1 MNRASAATGHTTVK
15 DWTQEVATG
24 DTFWTFNLCHFW
36 SFFSRPICYIYRHHI
51 AAYVLTHIPK
61 TPQTMLD
68 KIRLTATQYYR
79 RPSDC
84 FDLAIYAGFLLF
96 VFILPFGYATP
107 ILNVSLLL
115 VLFGWAGRICH
126 ERRFAWIKTPLDIP
140 IAVFLLLGLVASLF
154 APHPATSSL
163 GYFWKLLRAVLLF
176 YAVLHSRLGNR
187 WRHLIITFVF
197 AGGVSSVLGL
207 YFYATGTHMGT
218 AYMFDVEAR
227 LESYFSDASH
237 HNEGVK
243 VSADLRQVYQ
253 KNDRK
258 LSQDATVFSTRKS
271 GDWLIVDDNNNRKYA
286 VRRSEGQ
293 LKVYMIEPRLAGTFK
308 MPNDLGAYLVIILP
322 ITMGYFVA
330 SLRLLRSD
338 RSPRKSGSER
348 SWRASQN
355 WKFITVLGLL
365 LCVMGANLVLT
376 LTRAAWIGVFAA
388 TIYMAIYFQRK
399 LLWGLLVIALLS
411 PFLMPQAVK
420 DRFEIMR
427 QRPAGFMS
435 ERPQWWKTSAQLI
448 AKYPITGI
456 GLGRFRH
463 EYQLHAPAGVHHKPY
478 HAHNI
483 YLHIAVEQGIPS
495 LMLFLAILF
504 LIFRQIFA
512 LRKRDDF
519 WCSGLFIGGSG
530 FLISALV
537 YGLADQILHQ
547 RPLLIFWFLVG
558 LIFYVAGLDKS
569 RERPAFP
576 DTYQS
581 KIE

>member
-1 MNRASAATGHTTVK
+1 
-15 DWTQEVATG
+15 
-24 DTFWTFNLCHFW
+24 
-36 SFFSRPICYIYRHHI
+36 
-51 AAYVLTHIPK
+51 
-61 TPQTMLD
+61 MLD
-68 KIRLTATQYYR
+68 KIRLTATQHCR
-79 RPSDC
+79 SPSDC

-115 VLFGWAGRICH
+115 VLFGWVGRICH
-126 ERRFAWIKTPLDIP
+126 ERRFEWIKTPLDIP
-140 IAVFLLLGLVASLF
+140 IAVFLLLGLIASLF

-176 YAVLHSRLGNR
+176 YAVVHSRLGNR
-187 WRHLIITFVF
+187 WRHVIITFVF
-197 AGGVSSVLGL
+197 AGGFSAVLGL

-227 LESYFSDASH
+227 LESHFSDASRH
-237 HNEGVK
+237 DEGIK
-243 VSADLRQVYQ
+243 VSEDLRQVYW
-253 KNDRK
+253 NNSRK
-258 LSQDATVFSTRKS
+258 LSQNATVFPAKKQ
-271 GDWLIVDDNNNRKYA
+271 GDWLIVDDSNDRKYA
-286 VRRSEGQ
+286 VRKSEGR

-322 ITMGYFVA
+322 ITIGYFVA
-330 SLRLLRSD
+330 SLGLLRSD
-338 RSPRKSGSER
+338 QSRRKPGSER
-348 SWRASQN
+348 NWRVSQN
-355 WKFITVLGLL
+355 WKFVTVLGGL

-388 TIYMAIYFQRK
+388 TIYIAIYFQRK
-399 LLWGLLVIALLS
+399 LLWGLLAIALLS
-411 PFLMPQAVK
+411 PFLMPQTVK
-420 DRFEIMR
+420 DRFDTMR
-427 QRPAGFMS
+427 QRPSGFMS

-463 EYQLHAPAGVHHKPY
+463 EYQLHAPEGTHHKPY

-495 LMLFLAILF
+495 LLLFLAILF
-504 LIFRQIFA
+504 LIFRQLFS

-519 WCSGLFIGGSG
+519 WCFGLFVGCSG

-537 YGLADQILHQ
+537 YGLADQIFHQ
-547 RPLLIFWFLVG
+547 RSLLIFWFLVG
-558 LIFYVAGLDKS
+558 LVFYVSDLKNS
-569 RERPAFP
+569 REL
-576 DTYQS
+576 
-581 KIE
+581 

>member
-1 MNRASAATGHTTVK
+1 
-15 DWTQEVATG
+15 
-24 DTFWTFNLCHFW
+24 
-36 SFFSRPICYIYRHHI
+36 
-51 AAYVLTHIPK
+51 
-61 TPQTMLD
+61 MLD
-68 KIRLTATQYYR
+68 KIRHIAIQYHR
-79 RPSDC
+79 QPSEL
-84 FDLAIYAGFLLF
+84 FDLTIYVGFLLF
-96 VFILPFGYATP
+96 VVILPFGYATP
-107 ILNVSLLL
+107 ILNASLLL
-115 VLFGWAGRICH
+115 VLFGWVGRICH
-126 ERRFAWIKTPLDIP
+126 ERRFEWKNTTLDIP
-140 IAVFLLLGLVASLF
+140 IALFLFLALVASLF

-176 YAVLHSRLGNR
+176 YAVLHSRLGHR
-187 WRHLIITFVF
+187 WRHLIIAFVF

-227 LESYFSDASH
+227 LESYFSDAAH
-237 HNEGVK
+237 RNEGVK

-253 KNDRK
+253 KNGRK
-258 LSQDATVFSTRKS
+258 LSQNATVFPTKKQD
-271 GDWLIVDDNNNRKYA
+271 DWLIVDDSNNRKYA
-286 VRRSEGQ
+286 IRKSEGQ

-330 SLRLLRSD
+330 SLRR
-338 RSPRKSGSER
+338 SER
-348 SWRASQN
+348 NWRASQN
-355 WKFITVLGLL
+355 WKFITVLGCL
-365 LCVMGANLVLT
+365 LCVMGTNLALT

-388 TIYMAIYFQRK
+388 TIYIAIYFQRK
-399 LLWGLLVIALLS
+399 LLWGLLAIALLS

-420 DRFEIMR
+420 DRFEIML
-427 QRPAGFMS
+427 QRPSGFMS
-435 ERPQWWKTSAQLI
+435 ERPQWWKTSVQLI
-448 AKYPITGI
+448 AKHPLTGI

-463 EYQLHAPAGVHHKPY
+463 EYQLRAPAGVHHKPY

-495 LMLFLAILF
+495 LILFLAILF
-504 LIFRQIFA
+504 LIFRQLFA

-558 LIFYVAGLDKS
+558 LIFYVVDFDNSSVESSELS
-569 RERPAFP
+569 SE
-576 DTYQS
+576 
-581 KIE
+581 